1 MDKTNAILQV
11 GFREIF
17 AIPVIHASVKW
28 NKKNGAMHRN
38 FTCKAR
44 RFFALIVVRNVDA

>member
-1 MDKTNAILQV
+1 MDKINAILHV

-17 AIPVIHASVKW
+17 AIPVIHAPVKW
-28 NKKNGAMHRN
+28 DKRTGAMHRN
-38 FTCKAR
+38 LTCQAK